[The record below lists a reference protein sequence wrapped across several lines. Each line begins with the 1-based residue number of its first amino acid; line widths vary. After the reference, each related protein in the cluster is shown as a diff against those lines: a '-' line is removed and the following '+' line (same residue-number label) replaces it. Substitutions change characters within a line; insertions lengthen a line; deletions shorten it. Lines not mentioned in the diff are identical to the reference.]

1 MNIQRRSMLSMLSAA
16 AIVPYSAHGQSR
28 PPLLIRN
35 ARIVSVSGPVLAKGS
50 VLIEDGLISTVGENV
65 TAPAGAQVLEAE
77 GLTVYPGLIDCLST
91 LGMQAGGAA
100 AVAGGRGVV
109 PPVGVLPPSISR
121 GPEDRPLTTPWVKA
135 ADSVRANDPRLPTA
149 RGTGFTTAVVFPTSG
164 IFAGQGAVI
173 NLAGDKPGQMV
184 VEPSVGMYTT
194 LATNRGGGFPG
205 ALMGTIAYIRQV
217 YIDAEHYQT
226 ALKIYKDNPSLPR
239 PQYEKALEGILEAPV
254 TLFPA
259 SGSREIDRMLRLAK
273 ELKTKPVF
281 YGLQEGFRRVE
292 ELKASG
298 AGLLVNLRWPEAA
311 RDQDPEDQEDLKT
324 LELRDQA
331 PSTPGLLAKAGAKFG
346 FSSAGIDRPADVMRA
361 VKKAIDAGLPQAD
374 AVRAMTLS
382 AAEMFGVAKRLGS
395 IERGKIANLTVTKG
409 DLFADSTRVQY
420 VLIDGLRHDPLP
432 EESPAARPE
441 ATR

>member
-1 MNIQRRSMLSMLSAA
+1 MLSAGLLG
-16 AIVPYSAHGQSR
+16 PSLGRGQSR

-35 ARIVSVSGPVLAKGS
+35 AKIVPVAGPVIAKGS
-50 VLIEDGLISTVGENV
+50 VLVEDGLIAAVGENV
-65 TAPAGAQVLEAE
+65 TAPVGAQILEAE
-77 GLTVYPGLIDCLST
+77 GLTVNPGLIDCLT
-91 LGMQAGGAA
+91 NVGMQAGGAA
-100 AVAGGRGVV
+100 GGSAVRALQTVGA
-109 PPVGVLPPSISR
+109 PSPVTISR
-121 GPEDRPLTTPWVKA
+121 GPEDRPLTTPWIKA
-135 ADSVRANDPRLPTA
+135 ADMVRTNDPRIPAA
-149 RGTGFTTAVVFPTSG
+149 RGAGFTSGVVFPTSG

-173 NLAGDKPGQMV
+173 NFAGDKPGQMV

-205 ALMGTIAYIRQV
+205 ALMGTIAYLRQV
-217 YIDAEHYQT
+217 YIDAEHYQL
-226 ALKIYKDNPSLPR
+226 ALKIYKENPSLPR
-239 PQYEKALEGILEAPV
+239 PQYERALEGILEAPV

-259 SGSREIDRMLRLAK
+259 NGSREIDRMLRLSK

-298 AGLLVNLRWPEAA
+298 AGLLVNLRWPEGA

-346 FSSAGIDRPADVMRA
+346 FSSAGVERPADVLRG

-409 DLFADSTRVQY
+409 ELFADSTRVQY
-420 VLIDGLRHDPLP
+420 VLIDGLKYDPLP
-432 EESPAARPE
+432 EEAPAGRPE

>member
-1 MNIQRRSMLSMLSAA
+1 MKIQRRSVLGMLAA
-16 AIVPYSAHGQSR
+16 APLIQAQSR

-35 ARIVSVSGPVLAKGS
+35 AKIVPVSGPVIAKGA
-50 VLIEDGLISTVGENV
+50 VLIEDGLIAAVGENIP
-65 TAPAGAQVLEAE
+65 APAGAQILEGAN
-77 GLTVYPGLIDCLST
+77 LTVYPGLIDCLSST
-91 LGMQAGGAA
+91 ALSGGTPPAA
-100 AVAGGRGVV
+100 TANRG
-109 PPVGVLPPSISR
+109 PLPTPITAPISIAR

-135 ADSVRANDPRLPTA
+135 AYMLRANDPRIA
-149 RGTGFTTAVVFPTSG
+149 ASRGAGFASAVVFPTGG

-184 VEPSVGMYTT
+184 VEPSASMYTT

-205 ALMGTIAYIRQV
+205 SLMGVIAYIRQV

-226 ALKIYKDNPSLPR
+226 ALKIYKDNPTLPR
-239 PQYEKALEGILEAPV
+239 PTYERALEGILEAPL

-259 SGSREIDRMLRLAK
+259 VGAREIDRMLRLTK
-273 ELKTKPVF
+273 ELKTKPAL
-281 YGLQEGFRRVE
+281 YGLHEGFRRID

-298 AGLLVNLRWPEAA
+298 AGLIVNLRWPEAP
-311 RDQDPEDQEDLKT
+311 RDQDPDDQEDLKT

-331 PSTPGLLAKAGAKFG
+331 PSTPGLLAKAGAKFA
-346 FSSAGIDRPADVMRA
+346 FSSAGIDRPADVLRA
-361 VKKAIDAGLPQAD
+361 VKKAIDAGLPQAE

-382 AAEMFGVAKRLGS
+382 AAELFGVSKRLGS

-420 VLIDGLRHDPLP
+420 VVIDGVKYEPLP
-432 EESPAARPE
+432 EETPAPRPE
-441 ATR
+441 PTR

>member
-1 MNIQRRSMLSMLSAA
+1 MNIQRRSVLGALSAGLLA
-16 AIVPYSAHGQSR
+16 PSLGSGHSR

-35 ARIVSVSGPVLAKGS
+35 ARIVPVSGPPMAKGS
-50 VLIEDGLISTVGENV
+50 VLVENGLIAAVGETV
-65 TAPAGAQVLEAE
+65 AAPVGAQILEAE
-77 GLTVYPGLIDCLST
+77 GLTVYPGLIDCLT
-91 LGMQAGGAA
+91 NVGMQAGGAGT
-100 AVAGGRGVV
+100 AGRSTLPTPGA
-109 PPVGVLPPSISR
+109 PPVTISR

-135 ADSVRANDPRLPTA
+135 ADMVRTNDPRIPAA
-149 RGTGFTTAVVFPTSG
+149 RGAGFSSAVVFPTSG

-173 NLAGDKPGQMV
+173 NFAGDKAGQMV

-205 ALMGTIAYIRQV
+205 SLMGVIAYIRQV
-217 YIDAEHYQT
+217 YIDAEHYQA
-226 ALKIYKDNPSLPR
+226 ALKIYKENPSLPR
-239 PQYEKALEGILEAPV
+239 PQYERALEGILEAPV

-259 SGSREIDRMLRLAK
+259 SGAREIDRMIRLAK

-298 AGLLVNLRWPEAA
+298 AGLLVNLRWPEAP
-311 RDQDPEDQEDLKT
+311 RDQDPEDQEDLRS

-346 FSSAGIDRPADVMRA
+346 FSSAGIERPADILRA
-361 VKKAIDAGLPQAD
+361 VKKAIDAGLPQAE

-382 AAEMFGVAKRLGS
+382 VAEMFGVAKRLGS

-409 DLFADSTRVQY
+409 ELFADSTRVQY
-420 VLIDGLRHDPLP
+420 VLIDGLKYEPLP
-432 EESPAARPE
+432 EEGPAARPE

>member
-1 MNIQRRSMLSMLSAA
+1 LMNIQRRSVLGALSAGLLA
-16 AIVPYSAHGQSR
+16 PTLGRGQSR

-35 ARIVSVSGPVLAKGS
+35 ARIVPVSGPVLAKGS
-50 VLIEDGLISTVGENV
+50 VLVEDGLIAAIGETVA
-65 TAPAGAQVLEAE
+65 APVGAQVLEAE
-77 GLTVYPGLIDCLST
+77 GLTVYPGLIDCLT
-91 LGMQAGGAA
+91 NVGMQAGGSS
-100 AVAGGRGVV
+100 AGTQRG
-109 PPVGVLPPSISR
+109 PLPAPSTSPVTIAR

-135 ADSVRANDPRLPTA
+135 ADMVRTSDPRIPAA
-149 RGTGFTTAVVFPTSG
+149 RGAGFASAVVFPASG

-173 NLAGDKPGQMV
+173 NLAGEKAGQMV

-205 ALMGTIAYIRQV
+205 SLMGVIAYIRQI
-217 YIDAEHYQT
+217 YMDAEHYQT
-226 ALKIYKDNPSLPR
+226 AMKIYKENPSLPR
-239 PQYEKALEGILEAPV
+239 PQYDRALEGILEAPV

-259 SGSREIDRMLRLAK
+259 SGAREIDRMIRLAK

-298 AGLLVNLRWPEAA
+298 AGLLVNLRWPEAP
-311 RDQDPEDQEDLKT
+311 RDQDPEDQEDLRA

-346 FSSAGIDRPADVMRA
+346 FSSAGIERPADIFRA
-361 VKKAIDAGLPQAD
+361 VKKAIDAGLPQAE

-382 AAEMFGVAKRLGS
+382 AAEMFGVSKRLGS

-409 DLFADSTRVQY
+409 ELFADSTRVQY
-420 VLIDGLRHDPLP
+420 VLIDGLKYDPLP
-432 EESPAARPE
+432 EEGPAARPE